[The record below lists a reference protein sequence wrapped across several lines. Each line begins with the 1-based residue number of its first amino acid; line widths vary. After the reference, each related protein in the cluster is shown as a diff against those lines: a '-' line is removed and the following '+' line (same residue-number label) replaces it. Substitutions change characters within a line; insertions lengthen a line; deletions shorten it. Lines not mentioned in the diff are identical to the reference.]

1 MLLREEEKADLKL
14 IDKLVCGRAGFSNR
28 LLFTT
33 NTSET
38 E

>member
-14 IDKLVCGRAGFSNR
+14 IDKLVCRRVGSSDR

-38 E
+38 K